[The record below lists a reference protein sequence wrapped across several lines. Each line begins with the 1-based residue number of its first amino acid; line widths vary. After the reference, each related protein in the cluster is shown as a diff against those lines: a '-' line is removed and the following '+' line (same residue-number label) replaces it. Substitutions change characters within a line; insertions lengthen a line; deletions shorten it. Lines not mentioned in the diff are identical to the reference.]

1 LVGLFTLVTPLP
13 LLFHSY
19 WQNVS
24 DDYQETIGIGAI
36 GTTVTLFGY
45 IALAF
50 LVATMVPRLV
60 SLLLKPGRAYTLYGF
75 RYWLQTVTEF
85 SSNSR
90 VLNLLCGDSSA
101 IVHYMRAIGWNLN
114 AVVQTGS
121 NFGSNQ
127 QHENPLLCEIG
138 TQTMV
143 SDGLFMINMH
153 KSATAFRLEP
163 TRIGERNYLGNNIY
177 YPPDGR
183 TGDNCLLG
191 TKVMIPID
199 GPVRE
204 NVGLLGSPSFEIP
217 RMVNRD
223 KELIAG
229 ISEKE
234 RRRRIRYKNL
244 YNAVTVLLFVA
255 VQWVMLFATLVIW
268 DRALNYYTDWA
279 EVALFVAVLLT
290 SAITIPFYILIE
302 RASLGFRRLKPQMT
316 TIYDVT
322 FWRHERHWKLSDSPI
337 TRLFS
342 GTPFRPLI
350 LRLLGVKVGKRVYDG
365 GSNLTERS
373 LVEIGD
379 DATLNEGCVIQAHS
393 LEEGAF
399 KSDYIRIG
407 KGCTLGPAAFIHYGV
422 VMGEGSV
429 ADVDSFVMKGE
440 ELEPYS
446 IWRGNPAKLHRF
458 VTPVVDDGSRRSA

>member
-1 LVGLFTLVTPLP
+1 
-13 LLFHSY
+13 
-19 WQNVS
+19 
-24 DDYQETIGIGAI
+24 
-36 GTTVTLFGY
+36 
-45 IALAF
+45 
-50 LVATMVPRLV
+50 
-60 SLLLKPGRAYTLYGF
+60 LKPGRTYTLYGF
-75 RYWLQTVTEF
+75 RYWLQTVVELF
-85 SSNSR
+85 SNAR
-90 VLNLLCGDSSA
+90 LLNLLFGDSSA
-101 IVHYMRAIGWNLN
+101 IVYYMRAIGWKLN
-114 AVVQTGS
+114 KVVQTGS

-153 KSATAFRLEP
+153 KSASAFRLDH
-163 TRIGERNYLGNNIY
+163 TRLGERNYLGNNIY

-183 TGDNCLLG
+183 TGNNCLLG
-191 TKVMIPID
+191 TKVMVPID

-229 ISEKE
+229 INEDE
-234 RRRRIRYKNL
+234 RLRRLKSKNV
-244 YNAVTVLLFVA
+244 YNAVTALLFLFA
-255 VQWVMLFATLVIW
+255 QWAMLFVTLVIW

-279 EVALFVAVLLT
+279 EMALFVAVLLT
-290 SAITIPFYILIE
+290 SAITIPFYVLLE
-302 RASLGFRRLKPQMT
+302 RASLGFGKLKPRMT
-316 TIYDVT
+316 TIYDVS
-322 FWRHERHWKLSDSPI
+322 FWHHERHWKLSDSPI
-337 TRLFS
+337 TRLFG
-342 GTPFRPLI
+342 GTPFRPMI
-350 LRLLGVKVGKRVYDG
+350 MRMLGVKVGRRVYDG

-422 VMGEGSV
+422 VMGDGSV
-429 ADVDSFVMKGE
+429 VDVDSFVMKGE
-440 ELEPYS
+440 VLEPNS
-446 IWRGNPAKLHRF
+446 IWRGNPAKLQRF
-458 VTPVVDDGSRRSA
+458 VTPVTRDEIKTAA